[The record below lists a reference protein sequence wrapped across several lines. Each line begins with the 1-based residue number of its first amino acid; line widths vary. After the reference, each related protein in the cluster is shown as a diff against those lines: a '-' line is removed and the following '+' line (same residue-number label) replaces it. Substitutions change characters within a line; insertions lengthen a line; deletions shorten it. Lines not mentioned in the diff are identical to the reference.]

1 MFRKRFDGCFPR
13 SLPHFGP
20 IEFERDIQ
28 QDPPAERVEQFL
40 CVVLGLL
47 LNRKQDIKSVH
58 HRPFQS
64 QLISLGTFADLVR
77 TEVNGYTSRSIP
89 KAHISSPWPGA
100 YGEARRGGPRDPPQ
114 IMSWSLT
121 LTPHQMLIHDLSRVG
136 HYHKALNEDAIN
148 GQSFKIQWPT
158 HWTESPLARG
168 GTFQTLTPERRVDL
182 LKTLTLWALGH
193 SEAIKAF
200 ITASYTGKRT
210 NDDLNQPLSVQPW
223 GFDSDKRR
231 YFLVEGDD
239 NCSFRV
245 YRESNPA
252 ALYNRQWISVAGS
265 IDEVK
270 ALADK
275 LATADGGPNARKLST
290 NIMKN
295 IANFEEKEEKR
306 KRREYRRQQKE
317 RFRRPEP
324 GLFSMYEGRTRG
336 KRVKYTYSEDE
347 DFYTDS
353 TNRRSTRNTRN
364 HSPIEAGPVVT
375 ASGRQSRPPARLNA
389 DTLSNGDDSVAPSVQ
404 GDAMDMEMS
413 EAPDLGR
420 NGRPRRSAAANGW
433 AYSRKRRRNVLSD
446 DEDEEND
453 ESEPDLGKDEEDH
466 IPQDDTDD
474 EEEFE
479 NDAMD
484 EDDQDVAADSPG
496 SNDSRVVKLPIKV
509 KIDRNGKV
517 KRMLNDADTPSAS
530 TPSNIASSPSAADD
544 LSEDSPSEI
553 PDYEPEPIQ
562 DVVNVVP
569 LKHSEP
575 KPALFQPSAVAGTNG
590 NSKPQL
596 PASSADFTAAAA
608 STDPPLTVL
617 SATSGNLPVPAPT
630 GTVSPSY
637 GVPSKLST
645 VTTPGPSSSGEISK
659 KGPTSELDVSVT
671 TGSKV
676 HSSAV
681 APAPSTPLGGTPAS
695 LAFRGSPEKS
705 QAPPRPVLATGIR
718 D

>member
-1 MFRKRFDGCFPR
+1 MPR
-13 SLPHFGP
+13 WRQPKGTPRILSWLPTF
-20 IEFERDIQ
+20 IAQ
-28 QDPPAERVEQFL
+28 QL
-40 CVVLGLL
+40 
-47 LNRKQDIKSVH
+47 
-58 HRPFQS
+58 
-64 QLISLGTFADLVR
+64 
-77 TEVNGYTSRSIP
+77 
-89 KAHISSPWPGA
+89 
-100 YGEARRGGPRDPPQ
+100 
-114 IMSWSLT
+114 
-121 LTPHQMLIHDLSRVG
+121 LIHHQNRVG

-148 GQSFKIQWPT
+148 GQSFKIQWPA

-168 GTFQTLTPERRVDL
+168 GTFHSLTPERRVDL

-200 ITASYTGKRT
+200 ITTSYTGKRT

-231 YFLVEGDD
+231 YYLVEGDD

-290 NIMKN
+290 NIIKN

-324 GLFSMYEGRTRG
+324 GFSMYEGRTRG

-347 DFYTDS
+347 DFQTDS

-389 DTLSNGDDSVAPSVQ
+389 DTLSNGDDSAAPSVQ
-404 GDAMDMEMS
+404 GDAIDTEMGG
-413 EAPDLGR
+413 APELGL

-446 DEDEEND
+446 DEDEDD
-453 ESEPDLGKDEEDH
+453 ESEPDFGKDEEDH
-466 IPQDDTDD
+466 VPQDDTDD

-509 KIDRNGKV
+509 KIDKNGKV
-517 KRMLNDADTPSAS
+517 KRILNDGDTPSAS
-530 TPSNIASSPSAADD
+530 TPSNIGSSPSAADES
-544 LSEDSPSEI
+544 SEDSPSEI
-553 PDYEPEPIQ
+553 PDHEPEAIQ
-562 DVVNVVP
+562 DVVNVIP
-569 LKHSEP
+569 LKRTEP
-575 KPALFQPSAVAGTNG
+575 KPTLIQPPSVASTNG
-590 NSKPQL
+590 NSKLQL
-596 PASSADFTAAAA
+596 SASVADSPAAIAGTVGLADPSAA
-608 STDPPLTVL
+608 VL
-617 SATSGNLPVPAPT
+617 STSSGNLPGPAPAS
-630 GTVSPSY
+630 TVPPSSS
-637 GVPSKLST
+637 VPSNPST
-645 VTTPGPSSSGEISK
+645 ATLPGPSSIGSK
-659 KGPTSELDVSVT
+659 APTSTLDASVT
-671 TGSKV
+671 AESKLQ
-676 HSSAV
+676 SSAV
-681 APAPSTPLGGTPAS
+681 AQAPSTPLGDTPAS
-695 LAFRGSPEKS
+695 LAFRGSPDKN
-705 QAPPRPVLATGIR
+705 QAPPLFMASGSR